1 MKKLVLGLLFSTTF
15 LSGFAQDLEYEVRGK
30 YLRTVTKDVL
40 EHSNL
45 LSDII
50 AGYPVNWVKEY
61 VSVDVLTEKDGKTE
75 IAKGENQV
83 LNTEQKS
90 ILNKADLESEVH
102 INVRY
107 ISINSVTERKENN
120 EMVVKMTVVPDIQ
133 AEFEGGYENLKKYL
147 KDNLIDRIIE
157 NTPPEF
163 QKGKV
168 VFKIDPNGKL
178 VDAEILE
185 SSGDTNMDNFLL
197 EVFRNMPN
205 WKPAQNATGEK
216 VKQRF
221 EFSMGI
227 GGC

>member
-1 MKKLVLGLLFSTTF
+1 MKKLILGLLLSTTF
-15 LSGFAQDLEYEVRGK
+15 LSGIAQDLVYEVRGK
-30 YLRTVTKDVL
+30 NLKTVTKDVL

-83 LNTEQKS
+83 LNTEQKT
-90 ILNKADLESEVH
+90 ILNKVDLDSEVH
-102 INVRY
+102 INVHY
-107 ISINSVTERKENN
+107 KSINSVTERKENN
-120 EMVVKMTVVPDIQ
+120 EMVVKMTVVPEIQ

-178 VDAEILE
+178 VDEEILE

-205 WKPAQNATGEK
+205 WKPAQNAIGEK

>member
-1 MKKLVLGLLFSTTF
+1 MKKLVLGLLLSTTF
-15 LSGFAQDLEYEVRGK
+15 LSGFAQDLAYEVRGK

-61 VSVDVLTEKDGKTE
+61 VSVDVITEKDGKTE

-83 LNTEQKS
+83 LNAEQKS

-133 AEFEGGYENLKKYL
+133 AEFDGGYENLKKYL

>member
-1 MKKLVLGLLFSTTF
+1 MKKLVFGLLLSTTF
-15 LSGFAQDLEYEVRGK
+15 LSGIAQELAYEVRGK

-107 ISINSVTERKENN
+107 LSINSVTERKENN

-168 VFKIDPNGKL
+168 VFIIDPNGKL

>member
-1 MKKLVLGLLFSTTF
+1 MKKLVLGLLLSTTF
-15 LSGFAQDLEYEVRGK
+15 LSGFAQDLAYEVRGK

-61 VSVDVLTEKDGKTE
+61 ISVDVLTEKDGKTE

-107 ISINSVTERKENN
+107 ISINSVTERKESN

>member
-1 MKKLVLGLLFSTTF
+1 MKKLVLGLLLSTTF
-15 LSGFAQDLEYEVRGK
+15 LSGFAQDLAYEVRGK

-61 VSVDVLTEKDGKTE
+61 VSVDVITEKDGKTE

-83 LNTEQKS
+83 LNAEQKS

-133 AEFEGGYENLKKYL
+133 AEFDGGYENLKKYL

-157 NTPPEF
+157 NTPPQF

>member
-50 AGYPVNWVKEY
+50 VGYPVNWVKEY

-83 LNTEQKS
+83 LNKEQKS

-185 SSGDTNMDNFLL
+185 SSGDPNMDNFLL

>member
-1 MKKLVLGLLFSTTF
+1 MKKLVLGLLLSTTF
-15 LSGFAQDLEYEVRGK
+15 LSGFAQDLAYEVRGK

-40 EHSNL
+40 ERSNL

-50 AGYPVNWVKEY
+50 VGYPVNWVKEY

-83 LNTEQKS
+83 LNKEQKS

>member
-1 MKKLVLGLLFSTTF
+1 
-15 LSGFAQDLEYEVRGK
+15 
-30 YLRTVTKDVL
+30 
-40 EHSNL
+40 
-45 LSDII
+45 
-50 AGYPVNWVKEY
+50 VKEY

-83 LNTEQKS
+83 LNKEQKS

-185 SSGDTNMDNFLL
+185 SSGDPNMDNFLL

>member
-1 MKKLVLGLLFSTTF
+1 MKKLVLGLLLSTTF
-15 LSGFAQDLEYEVRGK
+15 LSGFAQDLAYEVRGK

-168 VFKIDPNGKL
+168 VFIIDPNGKL

>member
-50 AGYPVNWVKEY
+50 VGYPVNWVKEY

-83 LNTEQKS
+83 LNKEQKS

>member
-1 MKKLVLGLLFSTTF
+1 MKKLVLGLLLSITF
-15 LSGFAQDLEYEVRGK
+15 LNGFAQDLVYEVRGK

-40 EHSNL
+40 ERSNL

-83 LNTEQKS
+83 LNKEQKS
-90 ILNKADLESEVH
+90 ILKKADLESEVH
-102 INVRY
+102 INVHY

-147 KDNLIDRIIE
+147 KDNLIDRIAE

-178 VDAEILE
+178 VEEEILE

-205 WKPAQNATGEK
+205 WKPAQNATGKK

-221 EFSMGI
+221 EFNMGI

>member
-1 MKKLVLGLLFSTTF
+1 MKKLVFGLLLSTTF
-15 LSGFAQDLEYEVRGK
+15 LSGIAQDLAYEVRGK

>member
-1 MKKLVLGLLFSTTF
+1 MKKLVLGLLLSITF
-15 LSGFAQDLEYEVRGK
+15 LGGFAQDLVYEVRGK
-30 YLRTVTKDVL
+30 NLKTVTKDVL
-40 EHSNL
+40 DHSSL

-50 AGYPVNWVKEY
+50 AGYPVNWVKDY
-61 VSVDVLTEKDGKTE
+61 ISVDVLTENDGKTE

-83 LNTEQKS
+83 LNKEQKT
-90 ILNKADLESEVH
+90 ILNKVDLDSEVH
-102 INVRY
+102 INVQY
-107 ISINSVTERKENN
+107 KSINSVTELQENN
-120 EMVVKMTVVPDIQ
+120 EMVVKMTVVPEIQ
-133 AEFEGGYENLKKYL
+133 AEFEGGYENLKRYL
-147 KDNLIDRIIE
+147 KDNLIDRIVE

-168 VFKIDPNGKL
+168 VFKIDSNGKL
-178 VDAEILE
+178 VDEEVLE

-205 WKPAQNATGEK
+205 WKPAQNDKGEK

>member
-15 LSGFAQDLEYEVRGK
+15 LSVFAQDLEYEVRGK

-50 AGYPVNWVKEY
+50 VGYPVNWVKEY

-83 LNTEQKS
+83 LNKEQKS

>member
-1 MKKLVLGLLFSTTF
+1 MKKLVWGLFLSTTF
-15 LSGFAQDLEYEVRGK
+15 LSGFAQDLAYEVRGK
-30 YLRTVTKDVL
+30 YLKTVTKDVL

-75 IAKGENQV
+75 LAKGENQV
-83 LNTEQKS
+83 LNSEQKT
-90 ILNKADLESEVH
+90 ILNKVDLDSEVH

-107 ISINSVTERKENN
+107 RSINSVTERKENN
-120 EMVVKMTVVPDIQ
+120 EMVVKMTVIPDIQ
-133 AEFEGGYENLKKYL
+133 AEFEGGDDNLKKYL
-147 KDNLIDRIIE
+147 KDNLIDRITE

-168 VFKIDPNGKL
+168 VFKIDSTGKL
-178 VDAEILE
+178 VDEEILE

-205 WKPAQNATGEK
+205 WKPAQNAIGEK

>member
-1 MKKLVLGLLFSTTF
+1 MKKLVLWLLLSITF
-15 LSGFAQDLEYEVRGK
+15 LSGFAQDLVYEVRGK

-50 AGYPVNWVKEY
+50 VGYPINWVKDY
-61 VSVDVLTEKDGKTE
+61 VSVDLLTEKDGKTE

-107 ISINSVTERKENN
+107 KSINSVTERKVDN

-147 KDNLIDRIIE
+147 KDNLIDRITE

-197 EVFRNMPN
+197 EVFRNMPK
-205 WKPAQNATGEK
+205 WKPAQYATGEK

>member
-1 MKKLVLGLLFSTTF
+1 MKKLVFGLLLSTTF
-15 LSGFAQDLEYEVRGK
+15 LSGIAQELAYEVRGK
-30 YLRTVTKDVL
+30 YLKTVTKDVL

-168 VFKIDPNGKL
+168 VFIIDPNGKL

>member
-1 MKKLVLGLLFSTTF
+1 MKKLVFGLLLSTTF
-15 LSGFAQDLEYEVRGK
+15 LSGIAQDLEYEVRGK

-50 AGYPVNWVKEY
+50 VGYPVNWVKEY

-83 LNTEQKS
+83 LNKEQKS

>member
-1 MKKLVLGLLFSTTF
+1 MKKLVFGLLLSTTF
-15 LSGFAQDLEYEVRGK
+15 LSGIAQDLAYEVRGK

-107 ISINSVTERKENN
+107 LSINSVTERKENN

-227 GGC
+227 RGC

>member
-1 MKKLVLGLLFSTTF
+1 MKKLVFGLLLSTTF
-15 LSGFAQDLEYEVRGK
+15 LSGIAQDLEYEVRGK

-50 AGYPVNWVKEY
+50 VGYPVNWVKEY

-83 LNTEQKS
+83 LNKEQKS

-107 ISINSVTERKENN
+107 ISINSVTERKESN

>member
-1 MKKLVLGLLFSTTF
+1 MKKLVFGLLLSTTF
-15 LSGFAQDLEYEVRGK
+15 LSGIAQELAYEVRGK

-107 ISINSVTERKENN
+107 LSINSVTERKENN

-147 KDNLIDRIIE
+147 KDN
-157 NTPPEF
+157 
-163 QKGKV
+163 Q
-168 VFKIDPNGKL
+168 
-178 VDAEILE
+178 
-185 SSGDTNMDNFLL
+185 
-197 EVFRNMPN
+197 
-205 WKPAQNATGEK
+205 QNYIQYE
-216 VKQRF
+216 
-221 EFSMGI
+221 
-227 GGC
+227 

>member
-15 LSGFAQDLEYEVRGK
+15 LSGFAQDLAYEVRGK

-185 SSGDTNMDNFLL
+185 SSGDTNMDIFLL

>member
-50 AGYPVNWVKEY
+50 VGYPVNWVKEY

-83 LNTEQKS
+83 LNKEQKS

-107 ISINSVTERKENN
+107 LSINSVTERKENN

-185 SSGDTNMDNFLL
+185 SSGDPNMDNFLL

>member
-50 AGYPVNWVKEY
+50 VGYPVNWVKEY

-83 LNTEQKS
+83 LNKEQKS

-185 SSGDTNMDNFLL
+185 SSGDTNMDIFLL

>member
-1 MKKLVLGLLFSTTF
+1 MKKLVFGLLLSTTF
-15 LSGFAQDLEYEVRGK
+15 LSGIAQDLAYEVRGK

-185 SSGDTNMDNFLL
+185 SSGDTDMDNFLL
-197 EVFRNMPN
+197 EVFRNMPY

>member
-1 MKKLVLGLLFSTTF
+1 MKKLVLGLLLSTTF
-15 LSGFAQDLEYEVRGK
+15 LSGFAQDLVYEVRGK

-83 LNTEQKS
+83 LNMEQKS

-107 ISINSVTERKENN
+107 ISINSVTEKKENN

>member
-1 MKKLVLGLLFSTTF
+1 MKKLVFGLLLSTTF
-15 LSGFAQDLEYEVRGK
+15 LSGIAQELAYEVRGK
-30 YLRTVTKDVL
+30 YLKTVTKDVL

-107 ISINSVTERKENN
+107 LSINSVTERKENN
-120 EMVVKMTVVPDIQ
+120 EMLVKMTVVPDIQ

-185 SSGDTNMDNFLL
+185 SSGDINMDIFLL

>member
-1 MKKLVLGLLFSTTF
+1 MKKLVLGLLLSTTF
-15 LSGFAQDLEYEVRGK
+15 LSGFAQDLAYEVRGK

-107 ISINSVTERKENN
+107 ISINSVTERKESN

>member
-1 MKKLVLGLLFSTTF
+1 MKKLVFGLLLSTTF
-15 LSGFAQDLEYEVRGK
+15 LSGIAQDLAYEVRGK

-107 ISINSVTERKENN
+107 ISINSVTERKESN

>member
-1 MKKLVLGLLFSTTF
+1 MKKLVFGLLLSTTF
-15 LSGFAQDLEYEVRGK
+15 LSGIAQDLAYEVRGK

-61 VSVDVLTEKDGKTE
+61 VSVEVLTEKDGKTE

-83 LNTEQKS
+83 LNKEQKS

>member
-1 MKKLVLGLLFSTTF
+1 MKKLILGLLLSTTF
-15 LSGFAQDLEYEVRGK
+15 LSGFAQDLAYEVRGK

-90 ILNKADLESEVH
+90 ILNKADLDSEVH
-102 INVRY
+102 INVHY
-107 ISINSVTERKENN
+107 KSINSGTERKENN

-185 SSGDTNMDNFLL
+185 PSGDTNMDNFLL

>member
-1 MKKLVLGLLFSTTF
+1 MKKLVFGLLFSTTF
-15 LSGFAQDLEYEVRGK
+15 LSGIAQDLAYEVRGK

-50 AGYPVNWVKEY
+50 VGYPVNWVKEY

-185 SSGDTNMDNFLL
+185 SSGDPNMDNFLL

>member
-1 MKKLVLGLLFSTTF
+1 MKKLVFGLLLSTTF
-15 LSGFAQDLEYEVRGK
+15 LSGIAQELAYEVRGK

-102 INVRY
+102 MNVRY
-107 ISINSVTERKENN
+107 LSINSVTERKENN

-185 SSGDTNMDNFLL
+185 PSGDTNMDNFLL

>member
-1 MKKLVLGLLFSTTF
+1 MKKLVLGLFLSTTF
-15 LSGFAQDLEYEVRGK
+15 LSGIAQDLAYEVRGK

-83 LNTEQKS
+83 LNTEQKT
-90 ILNKADLESEVH
+90 ILNKVDLDSDVH

-107 ISINSVTERKENN
+107 KSINSVTELQENN
-120 EMVVKMTVVPDIQ
+120 EMVVKLTVVPDIQ

-205 WKPAQNATGEK
+205 WKPAQNAIGEK

-221 EFSMGI
+221 EFSMGL